1 MLCMKFN
8 FPHKRTPR
16 NAHVNINRQSIQFV
30 LNISNQHNVKK
41 KIHFSCLVKEHGKA
55 YELLQLYYESAL
67 KTKEYAYKKKDLQL

>member
-1 MLCMKFN
+1 ML
-8 FPHKRTPR
+8 
-16 NAHVNINRQSIQFV
+16 
-30 LNISNQHNVKK
+30 KK